1 MEPSL
6 LGWSR
11 VRQLRRVSLKSS
23 QDPAMAIAVQRGS
36 AMAYLEGYDRAW
48 TVLENQSA
56 EGEAEQQEEEEEEKE
71 KEGECGGAGAGG
83 SRAA

>member
-1 MEPSL
+1 
-6 LGWSR
+6 
-11 VRQLRRVSLKSS
+11 
-23 QDPAMAIAVQRGS
+23 MAIAVQLGS
-36 AMAYLEGYDRAW
+36 AMAYLEGYDRAL

-56 EGEAEQQEEEEEEKE
+56 EGEAEQEEEEEE